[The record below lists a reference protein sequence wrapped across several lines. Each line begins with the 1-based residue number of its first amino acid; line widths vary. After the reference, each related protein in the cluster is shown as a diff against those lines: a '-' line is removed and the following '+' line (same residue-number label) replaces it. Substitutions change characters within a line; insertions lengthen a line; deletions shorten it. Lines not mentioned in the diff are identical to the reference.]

1 MTQSSLSDVELLR
14 LSAAGNEDAF
24 GQLYDRHQ
32 GAVYRFALLMSGSAH
47 VAEEVTQEVFLLLI
61 REPDRYDPEQ
71 GPLQAYLYGV
81 ARNHVLRCLKRE
93 RAFVPLL
100 DESDNGASAAEFI
113 AHHDPYRD
121 YSRNELIRLVRQA
134 VLSLPPRY
142 REVVVL
148 CDFLE
153 MSCGEA
159 STVLGCAVGTVNS
172 RLHRGHAL
180 LLRKLHAAGEVGAAA
195 AAAERMRCFA

>member
-1 MTQSSLSDVELLR
+1 MNPSTLSDAELLR
-14 LSAAGNEDAF
+14 LQRAGDEHAF
-24 GQLYDRHQ
+24 AQIYGRHQ
-32 GAVYRFALLMSGSAH
+32 GAVYKFALLMSGSAP
-47 VAEEVTQEVFLLLI
+47 VAEEVTQEVFLLLM
-61 REPDRYDPEQ
+61 RESGRYDPKQ

-100 DESDNGASAAEFI
+100 DSDNGTAVAQFV
-113 AHHDPYRD
+113 AHDDPYRD
-121 YSRNELIRLVRQA
+121 YSRNEVIKLVRQA

-180 LLRKLHAAGEVGAAA
+180 LLRKLHAAGENEPAAS
-195 AAAERMRCFA
+195 AAERMRCFA

>member
-1 MTQSSLSDVELLR
+1 MTQSPLSDVELLR
-14 LSAAGNEDAF
+14 LSAAGDEHAF
-24 GQLYDRHQ
+24 AQIYDRYQ
-32 GAVYRFALLMSGSAH
+32 GSIYRFALLMSGSAH

-61 REPDRYDPEQ
+61 RESNRYDPQQ

-93 RAFVPLL
+93 RVFVPLL
-100 DESDNGASAAEFI
+100 DESDNGASQFV
-113 AHHDPYRD
+113 AHQDPYRD
-121 YSRNELIRLVRQA
+121 CSRNEVIRLVRQA

-180 LLRKLHAAGEVGAAA
+180 LLKKLHAAGEVDAASTD
-195 AAAERMRCFA
+195 AERMRCFA